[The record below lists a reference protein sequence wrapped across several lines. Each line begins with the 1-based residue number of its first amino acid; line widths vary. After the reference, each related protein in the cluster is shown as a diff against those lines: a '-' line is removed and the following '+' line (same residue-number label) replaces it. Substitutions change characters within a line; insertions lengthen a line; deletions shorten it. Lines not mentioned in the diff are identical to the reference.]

1 MKVKNRVLSILL
13 TLCLVLGLMPMASMS
28 VQAVVEAWDGT
39 TITAPSGS
47 GTELDPY
54 LIYTGEELAWL
65 AQQDDNFTG
74 KTILLMFDIDLDGHE
89 WTPIG
94 LTQAFKGTFDG
105 NGYTISGLS
114 ITEDPAD
121 EFYSVAS
128 GLFGNVYSLGIVHN
142 LHVQGSIT
150 STAAQ
155 ANVGGVVAYS
165 FGGTVT
171 NVSADV
177 DISSAHSTSDV
188 GGIVGTNAISSSV
201 INVYSTGTISGS
213 AVKGGVVG
221 RNSGTVEQAYY
232 LKTVSIND
240 GLSGIGVEPSQAGD
254 VAVDDT
260 NAVNENVLS
269 FDESGDLSQTA
280 QFRADNG
287 ATSSTQTGSTTL
299 SDALKAYYNVY
310 IAEERVAK
318 PTLRMWNNSLP
329 YPGFSQL
336 WTDIAMAVTEVD
348 GTYTIKSQM
357 ELAWVAEQVNAGND
371 FSGKSIVLDN
381 NIVLTGVDWE
391 PIGVFSRTTP
401 AENRPFNGTFDG
413 NGKTISGLEI
423 TNSQDESVGLFGY
436 VGSSGVV
443 KNVTLTGT
451 NSISVQRQHYY
462 DANSVSYGANI
473 GGVAAVNA
481 GDILDVN
488 TDVDISCDRAGFYAG
503 GVIGLNMG
511 IVEGVTSSGTISSNG
526 VPSRLGG
533 IVGANYADGTIH
545 DALHTGTITARSGG
559 DYIGGIVGDNDGGTL
574 DDVLN
579 DGTLTSGSAVIG
591 GIAAFNQNDGIISN
605 AENEGSLTVTNGNHI
620 GGIVGIND
628 GGIINSVTNSRFIS
642 IQSGYIFLGG
652 IAGTNQNGGVIQN
665 AANTRAVEVTNFV
678 FDTSGYNPYV
688 GGIVGSNIDASI
700 FNSYNQQNVT
710 AGYVGGGIAGLNQDN
725 ALIGNVYN
733 AGTVTGTTAGGVV
746 GYNYYVDGNPR
757 INEAYWLTGD
767 ASSGIGYDSN
777 TSSALFL
784 RNVDFVDG
792 SFSANIFGVECDTL
806 SEALGEWAA
815 VNNSDPTMAVSDY
828 PAHIWETNRPAPEFT
843 HHGIWATDITVEDIA
858 NGTVTIT
865 YGDAMP
871 TISVDALAY
880 PGTQTPTY
888 AYYASSDTTH
898 TTALTGTLDAGDYLA
913 VATMTVTGT
922 DIDFKG
928 DITYNLTIEPKE
940 LDASMIADIAD
951 QTYGAVE
958 IEPTLTVTD
967 GSTPLAV
974 TTDYT
979 VAYTYNTDAALST
992 ATNAP
997 TATIT
1002 AVDGSN
1008 YSGIASKTFTI
1019 DPYPLDGEPV
1029 IIAGYSSGHAS
1040 IFQTLTAKFLDTS
1053 PALLDDFDFQWYAGN
1068 NVIEGATSQTYM
1080 PLFADSEKS
1089 LKVTVTLNKPNN
1101 YSPSDFTEMDE
1112 VDVAQAF
1119 IYVTE
1124 QNGGMQGKYDAGDT
1138 LNVLV
1143 QNVLSPE
1150 SGTFAWY
1157 RGSANGTPLI
1167 DTDGD
1172 SDPTTYLITA
1182 EDVASNQP
1190 LIVVYTHPSDTEG
1203 KLEES
1208 LTLDKYRL
1216 SGWPNATYADTTV
1229 DGTNAWTAELAA
1241 SALGY
1246 PKPILNTEYTIQWYR
1261 NGVAILG
1268 ATDIEYILTK
1278 ADLGAKLSA
1287 VASGM
1292 GEYTG
1297 DITLLEPKTL
1307 PAVNP
1312 EAPEISATP
1321 GNTEVTVTW
1330 TAPFD
1335 GGSILTGY
1343 TLNVTKVSDG
1353 SAVGMPHSI
1362 QVSDTSYIV
1371 DALENG
1377 IEYSF
1382 VMTATNDVGTSDPSV
1397 AVNATP
1403 RGPTSSGGGGTA
1415 PVTENIV
1422 DSEEVI
1428 SGDDFKEYADSGE
1441 SLTVQ
1446 GEDIEAEFDNKAL
1459 KAIDEVA
1466 NGQDVQIII
1475 EEANSEDLNAA
1486 QIARVGDRPIFNL
1499 KVLVNGELVT
1509 TFGDGS
1515 VSVSFKYDLR
1525 EGEDPEKLVIYYI
1538 DDSGNIIEKIATD
1551 YDEATGTVTFK
1562 LNHFSIYMLAYEAMS
1577 FADVTE
1583 DDWYYDAVLYAFENE
1598 IMTGTSDVEF
1608 APNDNMT
1615 RAMVWTVL
1623 ARMSGIDTSGGD
1635 PWYSV
1640 AQDWAMENE
1649 VSDGTNPDGYIT
1661 REEFATMLYRYV
1673 APESVTQQTV
1683 LGQFS
1688 DSEAVSEW
1696 AVTAMEWAVAE
1707 GIITGIEGAL
1717 EPQGEATRAQ
1727 MATMLMRY
1735 MSAE

>member
-65 AQQDDNFTG
+65 ADQDDSFEG
-74 KTILLMFDIDLDGHE
+74 ETILLMFDIDLDGHE

-114 ITEDPAD
+114 VSQTHIS
-121 EFYSVAS
+121 YNGNRVA
-128 GLFGNVYSLGIVHN
+128 GLFGLLGTKGMVRNVRVE
-142 LHVQGSIT
+142 GSINI
-150 STAAQ
+150 SEGSLIL
-155 ANVGGVVAYS
+155 VGGVAGQSVS
-165 FGGTVT
+165 GTIE
-171 NVSADV
+171 NVSANV
-177 DISSAHSTSDV
+177 DIESSDV
-188 GGIVGTNAISSSV
+188 SSNMGGIVGSNAGGSV
-201 INVYSTGTISGS
+201 INVYSIGTISGIGT
-213 AVKGGVVG
+213 KGGLVG
-221 RNSGTVEQAYY
+221 HNVGSVKQAYY
-232 LKTVSIND
+232 LKTASVND
-240 GLSGIGVEPSQAGD
+240 GITGIGSSIGVSESIP
-254 VAVDDT
+254 DT

-329 YPGFSQL
+329 YPDFSQL

-436 VGSSGVV
+436 VGVDGIV
-443 KNVTLTGT
+443 KDVTLSNT
-451 NSISVQRQHYY
+451 NTITVNRQNYY
-462 DANSVSYGANI
+462 DADDTLYSANI
-473 GGVAAVNA
+473 GGIAAVND
-481 GDILDVN
+481 GQIVGVTSETNITCNRPGL
-488 TDVDISCDRAGFYAG
+488 YMG
-503 GVIGLNMG
+503 GIVGLNMG
-511 IVEGVTSSGTISSNG
+511 TVNGAIALGSISTSTVSQRI
-526 VPSRLGG
+526 GG
-533 IVGANYADGTIH
+533 IVGYNHGGTIN
-545 DALHTGTITARSGG
+545 DAYNETEIDAHG
-559 DYIGGIVGDNDGGTL
+559 DDSQVGGIVGDN
-574 DDVLN
+574 V
-579 DGTLTSGSAVIG
+579 SGVVNAVSNVQAITVGNSGIWLG
-591 GIAAFNQNDGIISN
+591 GIAGSNQSGGIISN
-605 AENEGSLTVTNGNHI
+605 AANKAPITLQN
-620 GGIVGIND
+620 
-628 GGIINSVTNSRFIS
+628 
-642 IQSGYIFLGG
+642 QSSSYPF
-652 IAGTNQNGGVIQN
+652 
-665 AANTRAVEVTNFV
+665 
-678 FDTSGYNPYV
+678 V
-688 GGIVGSNIDASI
+688 GGIVGVNANSDATVL
-700 FNSYNQQNVT
+700 NSYNNATVKG
-710 AGYVGGGIAGLNQDN
+710 GYYNGGIVGYNQGKV
-725 ALIGNVYN
+725 LVENVYSHTLDID
-733 AGTVTGTTAGGVV
+733 GVSAGGVV
-746 GYNYYVDGNPR
+746 GNNTVSGGTPT
-757 INEAYWLTGD
+757 INEAYWRTDFPTD
-767 ASSGIGYDSN
+767 AIGSSNI
-777 TSSALFL
+777 SSPALYQ
-784 RNVDFVDG
+784 RNIQ
-792 SFSANIFGVECDTL
+792 SFSYGGDLTTSVSIYGTNYDTL
-806 SEALGEWAA
+806 STALGAWVADY
-815 VNNSDPTMAVSDY
+815 NSYYNATTADY
-828 PAHIWETNRPAPEFT
+828 PASTWNTDDRPTFQNHNIWPSE
-843 HHGIWATDITVEDIA
+843 ITVEDIA

-951 QTYGAVE
+951 QTYGAVG

-1019 DPYPLDGEPV
+1019 EPYSLVGETV

-1124 QNGGMQGKYDAGDT
+1124 QNGGMQGKYDADDT

-1307 PAVNP
+1307 PAIKP

-1343 TLNVTKVSDG
+1343 TLNVTKVSDNTGVG
-1353 SAVGMPHSI
+1353 SPHIIPS
-1362 QVSDTSYIV
+1362 SATSFV
-1371 DALENG
+1371 VPDLENG
-1377 IEYSF
+1377 VEYSF
-1382 VMTATNDVGTSDPSV
+1382 KLTATNSVGDSEPSS
-1397 AVNATP
+1397 AVTATP
-1403 RGPTSSGGGGTA
+1403 RVPTSSGGGGTA

-1459 KAIDEVA
+1459 KAIDETVD
-1466 NGQDVQIII
+1466 GQDVQIII
-1475 EEANSEDLNAA
+1475 EEASEDDLNAA
-1486 QIARVGDRPIFNL
+1486 QIAKVGDRPVFNL

-1538 DDSGNIIEKIATD
+1538 DDSGNIIEKIATS
-1551 YDEATGTVTFK
+1551 YDENTGIVTFK

-1623 ARMSGIDTSGGD
+1623 ARMSGVDTDGGD

-1661 REEFATMLYRYV
+1661 REEFVTMLYRYA
-1673 APESVTQQTV
+1673 APENVTQQTM

-1688 DSEAVSEW
+1688 DNEAVSEW
-1696 AVTAMEWAVAE
+1696 AVAAMEWAVAE

-1727 MATMLMRY
+1727 MATMLTRY